1 MSRVGGNT
9 RGGVKIGSGNTTLLT
24 PIIDSPFDTDFE
36 IPGRYCRVRCPL
48 DQAGSLRSETHDV
61 NVAYPLLVGK
71 TLPMGGVVKSYT
83 LQHNVLMIDK
93 SVGKRGSDLRLKRDG
108 IGHFRFCA
116 VTELN
121 VALQVTSKSNV
132 RE

>member
-1 MSRVGGNT
+1 MMSM
-9 RGGVKIGSGNTTLLT
+9 LLT
-24 PIIDSPFDTDFE
+24 P
-36 IPGRYCRVRCPL
+36 YWW
-48 DQAGSLRSETHDV
+48 
-61 NVAYPLLVGK
+61 GK
-71 TLPMGGVVKSYT
+71 PYLWGGVVKSYT